1 MRKRLI
7 LAGLALF
14 LVGAVDVMA
23 DEADGATG
31 LHWASYHDD
40 LERADQLIRAGAHVN
55 AVNDQLIRAGAHVNA
70 VNDLGVTP
78 LWTACVNGS
87 AAMVRRLLEA
97 GANPKS
103 SQRRIKVT
111 TALMAATGMG
121 GGSAWVQAPVEIAKL

>member
-1 MRKRLI
+1 MQKRLI

-14 LVGAVDVMA
+14 LVGAIDVMA

-55 AVNDQLIRAGAHVNA
+55 AVND
-70 VNDLGVTP
+70 LGVTP

-87 AAMVRRLLEA
+87 AAMVRRTRHYC
-97 GANPKS
+97 GA
-103 SQRRIKVT
+103 RRR
-111 TALMAATGMG
+111 
-121 GGSAWVQAPVEIAKL
+121 